1 MTTSSVEPVAP
12 LAPQNSGVRFRK
24 TGWSVIWLLTLT
36 TFSALTVG
44 GLLAPLQEAAKL
56 ELGLTDLQLGM
67 IVGTATAVP
76 VAVLSLPIAWM
87 VDHGTRTRLLIG
99 LAVLWAAGTI
109 GTAFVQGFYSLFAAR
124 LVAGVG
130 AGTVFPVVVS
140 LLADVCMPER
150 RGRSMLLVSIGAWA
164 GAAAAFAVGG
174 ALFGYL
180 SAHPGAGLLGL
191 APWRESHL
199 LVGIGAA
206 VLVLPLFLIREPP
219 RHEVEQTSPAL
230 GATLRAFWKR
240 RRFLGPL
247 FVGQFSGSLAEGAAA
262 LWVGSVLIRQYG
274 QGPAEFGTWIGL
286 VILGS
291 GVLGSLIGGYT
302 ADAGQKLRMRGGIL
316 LPALIATAVG
326 IPASL
331 YPIMPSV
338 GGFALVLFVLL
349 ASGTVVN
356 LVNAAAIAVLIPNEE
371 RATSLAALK
380 IIGTLVAGLVVPP
393 VIAGMTTLLPGPSGL
408 GQALAWLGAVTGV
421 ISLIGYWLAMIHAPE
436 AVKSEP
442 DAPESDTPEPVA
454 LRTSA

>member
-1 MTTSSVEPVAP
+1 MTTSSIETAAPVAP
-12 LAPQNSGVRFRK
+12 QPSGGRFRK

-36 TFSALTVG
+36 IFSALTVG
-44 GLLAPLQEAAKL
+44 GLLAPLQEAAKAD
-56 ELGLTDLQLGM
+56 LGLTDLQLGM
-67 IVGTATAVP
+67 IIGTATAVP

-87 VDHGTRTRLLIG
+87 VDHGTRIRLLIG
-99 LAVLWAAGTI
+99 LSVLWAAGTI
-109 GTAFVQGFYSLFAAR
+109 GTAFVQDFYSLFAAR
-124 LVAGVG
+124 LVAGIG

-140 LLADVCMPER
+140 ILADVCMPER

-164 GAAAAFAVGG
+164 GAAAAFALGG

-206 VLVLPLFLIREPP
+206 LLVLPLFLIKEPA
-219 RHEVEQTSPAL
+219 RHEVEQTSTAL
-230 GATLRAFWKR
+230 GPTLRAFWKR
-240 RRFLGPL
+240 RRL
-247 FVGQFSGSLAEGAAA
+247 
-262 LWVGSVLIRQYG
+262 LWIGSVLIRQYG
-274 QGPAEFGTWIGL
+274 LGPAEFGTWIGL
-286 VILGS
+286 VILGA
-291 GVLGSLIGGYT
+291 GILGSLIGGYT

-316 LPALIATAVG
+316 LPALIATAVS

-331 YPIMPSV
+331 YPVMPTV
-338 GGFALVLFVLL
+338 EGFALVLFVLL
-349 ASGTVVN
+349 VGGTIVN

-371 RATSLAALK
+371 RATSVAALK

-408 GQALAWLGAVTGV
+408 GQALAWLGGVTGV
-421 ISLIGYWLAMIHAPE
+421 ISLIGYWLAM
-436 AVKSEP
+436 VN
-442 DAPESDTPEPVA
+442 APESVAPESVRPEPVA